1 MSESS
6 LGRPIGAAKS
16 AVPQTSEA
24 STRVRDFANVYG
36 PTSATFPRIS
46 ARDDVTTTTKKVHAG
61 KSDKEEETETL
72 EEKFLAMTQGH
83 SEIAVHD
90 LLNFMQPSE
99 PVMREGFF
107 NDMQVKNLTRIFQEL
122 TAQPVLKDQHEV
134 TILLPESI
142 FKGLTVKIVIDKTGS
157 VSAEFV
163 SVEPSVRRQL
173 DLQMSDLTDLMRSRG
188 LSIQSLKTSTGSDSP
203 GHSGTQEHHH
213 SANRIV
219 IEEKQG
225 SVKSRR
231 GDPSDYSGE
240 DLIPDPLWVYRA

>member
-6 LGRPIGAAKS
+6 LGRPIGAAES
-16 AVPQTSEA
+16 SVPQTSET

-36 PTSATFPRIS
+36 PTSTTFPRVS
-46 ARDDVTTTTKKVHAG
+46 RRDD
-61 KSDKEEETETL
+61 DKEESDSL
-72 EEKFLAMTQGH
+72 AEKLQAMTQGH
-83 SEIAVHD
+83 PEIALHD

-99 PVMREGFF
+99 PVTREAFLT
-107 NDMQVKNLTRIFQEL
+107 DMQITNLTNIFQEL

-188 LSIQSLKTSTGSDSP
+188 LSIHSLKTSAGSDSP
-203 GHSGTQEHHH
+203 GHSGTQENHHFA
-213 SANRIV
+213 SRTV
-219 IEEKQG
+219 IEEKHG
-225 SVKSRR
+225 IVKSKR
-231 GDPSDYSGE
+231 GDPSDYSGN